1 MRWSFAKKTPLNK
14 GVRARNIKRM
24 NLESLSQECLALEN
38 FFLGYTRNNRNFFF
52 GIVSRKHGIHHFETS
67 LNFGSSQ
74 AAFDFFFSNHFAL
87 HSFQGFVVQVVN
99 RKTDNNILIFSENR
113 FFYSIFHRV
122 TAINCSFVNVFSAK
136 ETVFCTLHL
145 DVQKSA
151 RASRRKRIHD
161 DFAALRHPKSACVI
175 EGVFELLLSD
185 KFSGNGFLAY
195 NILSF
200 GRNLHKFV
208 PIISLTNK
216 STNEN
221 PELCKHLFAK
231 NRKKFFAGTPCMIYR
246 EAA

>member
-1 MRWSFAKKTPLNK
+1 M
-14 GVRARNIKRM
+14 
-24 NLESLSQECLALEN
+24 
-38 FFLGYTRNNRNFFF
+38 
-52 GIVSRKHGIHHFETS
+52 
-67 LNFGSSQ
+67 
-74 AAFDFFFSNHFAL
+74 
-87 HSFQGFVVQVVN
+87 
-99 RKTDNNILIFSENR
+99 
-113 FFYSIFHRV
+113 
-122 TAINCSFVNVFSAK
+122 
-136 ETVFCTLHL
+136 FCTLHL
-145 DVQKSA
+145 DVQKST

-175 EGVFELLLSD
+175 EGVFELLDLVVTVQIKEPVKEIFESLGTVEQLLKTSVVSGINECLSD

-221 PELCKHLFAK
+221 PEFCKQLIATCCK
-231 NRKKFFAGTPCMIYR
+231 KKFAEVPCMNYR